1 MAFRPL
7 NDPLLKE
14 RPSELH
20 QQPFSSLF
28 IGGGRSEGGGV
39 WGPGRTWQP
48 WGSHVLMSGWGGGC
62 GEGGLEVS
70 DAWVCSAS
78 SSSATLMKGGRL
90 RKRRTKGSSALLSP
104 LIKHISTSKDPKHIR
119 FLNKY
124 WGFQVHESIFFL
136 LRFYCTIQTKT
147 EKINTTTFPPT
158 TWS

>member
-1 MAFRPL
+1 MAAMGLTCAHVGVGR
-7 NDPLLKE
+7 
-14 RPSELH
+14 RW
-20 QQPFSSLF
+20 
-28 IGGGRSEGGGV
+28 GGR
-39 WGPGRTWQP
+39 
-48 WGSHVLMSGWGGGC
+48 
-62 GEGGLEVS
+62 EVS

-78 SSSATLMKGGRL
+78 SSSVALMKGGRL

-136 LRFYCTIQTKT
+136 LTFYCTIQTKT
-147 EKINTTTFPPT
+147 EKIKTTTFPPT